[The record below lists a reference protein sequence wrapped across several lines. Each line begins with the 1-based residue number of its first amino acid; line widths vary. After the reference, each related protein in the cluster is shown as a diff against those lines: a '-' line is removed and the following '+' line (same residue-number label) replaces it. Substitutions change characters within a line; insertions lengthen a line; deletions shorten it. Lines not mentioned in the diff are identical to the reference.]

1 MNSAGEQRIAA
12 WNLADAWVARL
23 EVVEQLR
30 IQFVRLQK
38 LRRLV
43 GRRATR
49 IWDLAERIR
58 RLAEKLEE
66 DA

>member
-1 MNSAGEQRIAA
+1 MNPAGEHGIAA

-43 GRRATR
+43 GRRAAR

-58 RLAEKLEE
+58 RLA
-66 DA
+66 